1 MLFPGTHISPYSG
14 LFWGLRRLKRP
25 LPGAQ
30 RLQPA
35 LLGQGESQVYRA
47 RGLGEQG
54 RTGQVEG
61 LVKRPS
67 ERLTG
72 LGALCEG
79 LLGTPQ
85 AAQTHEAA
93 RVPAHFVLEGEQDV
107 GAPQAP
113 GTAWEQE
120 PDLGHISLLYTAT
133 AVQWHGLCL
142 GRPSKP
148 SENRPVFDEKKDSS

>member
-1 MLFPGTHISPYSG
+1 MLFPGTQILPYSG
-14 LFWGLRRLKRP
+14 LFWACWGLKRA
-25 LPGAQ
+25 LPSAQ

-35 LLGQGESQVYRA
+35 LLGERESQVYRA
-47 RGLGEQG
+47 RHLGEQG

-61 LVKRPS
+61 LTKRPC

-72 LGALCEG
+72 GGALCEG

-85 AAQTHEAA
+85 AAQTHEAT
-93 RVPAHFVLEGEQDV
+93 RVPAHFVREGEQDV

-142 GRPSKP
+142 GRPSET
-148 SENRPVFDEKKDSS
+148 SQNRPVFDENKDSS